1 MKKRL
6 FIGSSVEEL
15 PLANIAKDLLEEWFD
30 VIIWDDTIWEKS
42 TVKLNQNI
50 LSGLLKASLQF
61 DFGILLGTEDDKV
74 VVRGEEKLQPRDNIL
89 FELGL
94 FMGRLGVEKCA
105 FVIDKSIKV
114 LTDFSGIKLARFDKQ
129 DPKSFKKAILQVKEL
144 FGHSSNTEVN
154 FFPSATLAAVYFEN
168 FIVPICE
175 TILKN
180 KGFVSQGVHYEIC
193 HLKIIVPNNIDKD
206 VNRQFETL
214 KKIISTA
221 TEVFEYDGRPRNISV
236 DIKSKNGSL
245 EFVDF
250 PTIVAG
256 INYAIRHLLPL
267 EFEKKQAEYAQ
278 ILDRE
283 LNRFVATL
291 EKLIEDD
298 GYKGIAVIVWQ
309 KDLR

>member
-1 MKKRL
+1 MKKKL

-15 PLANIAKDLLEEWFD
+15 PLANLAKAILEEWFE
-30 VIIWDDTIWEKS
+30 VTIWDDTIWEKA

-74 VVRGEEKLQPRDNIL
+74 VVRGKEMLQPRDNIL

-94 FMGRLGVEKCA
+94 FMGRLGIEKCA

-114 LTDFSGIKLARFDKQ
+114 LTDFSGIKLARFDRQ
-129 DPKSFKKAILQVKEL
+129 DPDSFRKAILQVKEL

-175 TILKN
+175 TIIRN
-180 KGFVSQGVHYEIC
+180 KGFISKGVYYDIC
-193 HLKIIVPNNIDKD
+193 HLKVIVPNHIETD
-206 VNRQFETL
+206 VNRQFEVL
-214 KKIISTA
+214 KKSIKTE
-221 TEVFEYDGRPRNISV
+221 TEVFEYEGRPRNISIDV
-236 DIKSKNGSL
+236 KSRNGSL
-245 EFVDF
+245 EFIDF
-250 PTIVAG
+250 PTIIAG
-256 INYAIRHLLPL
+256 INYAIKYLLPD
-267 EFEKKQAEYAQ
+267 EFDRQEEEYSQ
-278 ILDRE
+278 ILERE

-291 EKLIEDD
+291 IKLISEKSYQ
-298 GYKGIAVIVWQ
+298 GVAGVVWQ
-309 KDLR
+309 KDLQ

>member
-6 FIGSSVEEL
+6 FIGSSIEEL
-15 PLANIAKDLLEEWFD
+15 PLANIAKGVLDEWFD
-30 VIIWDDTIWEKS
+30 VTIWDDTIWEKS
-42 TVKLNQNI
+42 TVRLNQNI

-61 DFGILLGTEDDKV
+61 DYGILLGTDDDRV

-94 FMGRLGVEKCA
+94 FMGRLGIEKCA
-105 FVIDKSIKV
+105 FVIEKSIKV
-114 LTDFSGIKLARFDKQ
+114 LTDFNGIKLARFDRQ
-129 DPKSFKKAILQVKEL
+129 QPESFIKAILQVKEL
-144 FGHSSNTEVN
+144 FEHSKETEVN

-180 KGFVSQGVHYEIC
+180 KGFTSHGVHYAIC

-206 VNRQFETL
+206 VNRQFEIL
-214 KKIISTA
+214 KKSISTA

-256 INYAIRHLLPL
+256 INYAIMHLLPQ
-267 EFEKKQAEYAQ
+267 EFEKKEEEYAQ
-278 ILDRE
+278 ILERE

-291 EKLIEDD
+291 EKMIEDD
-298 GYKGIAVIVWQ
+298 GYKDIVNIVWQ
-309 KDLR
+309 KDLQ